1 MLKKFPVAT
10 LFIFL
15 LALGGFAQ
23 TPCKRHAE
31 AVGGFSFCPPESW
44 IVAAQEGQKYKI
56 VHRERGATFTPN
68 INVKDETTSYS
79 LADYVTASIRTIT
92 TNFEQ
97 IGATSIKLLDQTNFT
112 TANRTPGIRVSFR
125 TEYKGL
131 LIRTLQY
138 YFNGKPGQKLIV
150 TCTFLEEEKATLD
163 PLFDSTLKTFQLDK

>member
-10 LFIFL
+10 LFVFL
-15 LALGGFAQ
+15 LAFGGLAQ
-23 TPCKRHAE
+23 TPCQRHAE
-31 AVGGFSFCPPESW
+31 AIGGFSFCPPAGW

-56 VHRERGATFTPN
+56 VHRERSTTFTPN
-68 INVKDETTSYS
+68 INVKDETT
-79 LADYVTASIRTIT
+79 DYTLPEYVSVSIKTIT
-92 TNFEQ
+92 TGYES

-112 TANRTPGIRVSFR
+112 TANRTSGIRVSFR

-150 TCTFLEEEKATLD
+150 TCTFLEEEKAALD